1 LLQIDAGGGEVE
13 LAHGAWT
20 APARELEMQVAAS
33 GATRLLA
40 AGTELWT
47 GVTTARA
54 GHIGLWVEP
63 RSRLEVTTFALAG
76 TGFPGVMRW
85 HWRDAFLATG
95 EAAAGWTTR
104 SDPMSPG
111 GEVAVRHEP
120 GGRLKWNFYGT
131 GVRWWAPRGP
141 GLGRVR
147 LKLDGRA
154 CTEVDLQAPAEA
166 PAAMVFNCEGLS
178 DGGHALV
185 IEAISGRL
193 ATGGLEVMDFLP

>member
-1 LLQIDAGGGEVE
+1 MQIAVN
-13 LAHGAWT
+13 
-20 APARELEMQVAAS
+20 

-40 AGTELWT
+40 AGTELWA
-47 GVTTARA
+47 GETTARV

-63 RSRLEVTTFALAG
+63 RSRLEVIAFALAG
-76 TGFPGVMRW
+76 SGFPGVMCW

-95 EAAAGWTTR
+95 VLATEWVTR

-111 GEVAVRHEP
+111 GEVAFRHEP

-131 GVRWWAPRGP
+131 GVRWWAPLGP

-147 LKLDGRA
+147 LKLDGRPCA
-154 CTEVDLQAPAEA
+154 EVDLSAPTEL
-166 PAAMVFNCEGLS
+166 PASAVFACDHLP

-185 IEAISGRL
+185 IEALTGRL
-193 ATGGLEVMDFLP
+193 ATGGLEVVGPAS